1 MTARK
6 YQRQWD
12 AFRRRRRDLLSL
24 LLRWASRDLCAGAR
38 RISVKAYWERLRAMG
53 VERQLNNSFTPYAA
67 RWLLRVEPR
76 LRGVIELRGE
86 P

>member
-12 AFRRRRRDLLSL
+12 AFRRRRHDLLSL
-24 LLRWASRDLCAGAR
+24 LLRWAFRDLGAGAR

-53 VERQLNNSFTPYAA
+53 VERQLNNTFTSYAA
-67 RWLLRVEPR
+67 RWLIAQDRR
-76 LRGVIELRGE
+76 LAKVIELRGAA
-86 P
+86 

>member
-12 AFRRRRRDLLSL
+12 AFRKRRADLVSLLRRWALRDLG
-24 LLRWASRDLCAGAR
+24 AGVT

-53 VERQLNNSFTPYAA
+53 VERQLNNTFTSYAA
-67 RWLLRVEPR
+67 RWLVQQDRR
-76 LRGVIELRGE
+76 LAKVIELRGAA
-86 P
+86 